1 MAVNATWINFPYS
14 FYKIMSTEWKYWLIF
29 IQMTVA
35 DLLGLSARVQF
46 FVKKLGKVSFLLDT

>member
-14 FYKIMSTEWKYWLIF
+14 FSKIMSTEWKYWLIF
-29 IQMTVA
+29 IQMTVT

-46 FVKKLGKVSFLLDT
+46 FVKKLTGKGQFFT

>member
-46 FVKKLGKVSFLLDT
+46 FVKKLTGKGQFFT

>member
-1 MAVNATWINFPYS
+1 
-14 FYKIMSTEWKYWLIF
+14 MSTEWKYWLIF

-46 FVKKLGKVSFLLDT
+46 FVKKLTGKGQFFT